1 MLEPAVADCG
11 ERVVRVGFA
20 NPQFRSSSDVLGPSS
35 RLGDAIFGYAE
46 DMGDVDWLVVY
57 GDVDDGFKTRVPRER
72 RIILMSEP
80 AEVLSYRPGFL
91 DQFGTVLGPQTLR
104 HKHDGKVVRTPPGV
118 GWFYGVEFSE
128 TGARVRNT
136 ADELLALR
144 PAPGKVPRLTT
155 VLSRKTKTR
164 MHRERLAFAERL
176 KGELGDDFVI
186 YGKGFQ
192 PIADKAEVID
202 GFRYHL
208 ALENCM
214 VADCFT
220 EKLFDP
226 LIGWALPVY
235 AGCPNVEDYL
245 PAESFVRIDIDRPA
259 QAIATIRDLLARD
272 PWETHLLAI
281 ARARAKVIGE
291 LNIFALL
298 RPHLGPASSEPLAK
312 AERLRSN
319 KHFKG
324 FFTRF
329 LGGPPTV

>member
-1 MLEPAVADCG
+1 MPQPAVTNCG
-11 ERVVRVGFA
+11 EGVVRVGFA
-20 NPQFRSSSDVLGPSS
+20 NPQFRSSADVLDPSS
-35 RLGDAIFGYAE
+35 RLGDVVFGYVE
-46 DMGDVDWLVVY
+46 DMGDVDWLVAY
-57 GDVDDGFKTRVPRER
+57 GDVDDRFETRVPRER

-118 GWFYGVEFSE
+118 GWFYGVEFSGA
-128 TGARVRNT
+128 GARARNT
-136 ADELLALR
+136 VDELLALG

-155 VLSRKTKTR
+155 VLSAKTKTR

-176 KGELGDDFVI
+176 KAELGDDFLI

-192 PIADKAEVID
+192 PVADKAEAID

-235 AGCPNVEDYL
+235 AGCPNVEEYL
-245 PAESFVRIDIDRPA
+245 PADSFVRIDIARPE

-272 PWETHLLAI
+272 PWETHVPAI
-281 ARARAKVIGE
+281 ARARAKVLGE
-291 LNIFALL
+291 LNVFALL
-298 RPHLGPASSEPLAK
+298 RPHLGPVSSGPLAR

-319 KHFKG
+319 KHFKSL
-324 FFTRF
+324 FSRF
-329 LGGPPTV
+329 LGGPSTV